1 MSGGD
6 ARERA
11 LRALYA
17 ADQVHGDSES
27 GKSLTGRA
35 KRLFDGV
42 LNDKESLDA
51 TLEAVSNKWRV
62 DRMPAVD
69 RNILRLALYELR
81 NEPETPGAVIIS
93 EAVKHA
99 KTYSTERSGGFING
113 VLGRLA
119 GEERTTGNG

>member
-1 MSGGD
+1 MSDGD

-17 ADQVHGDSES
+17 TDQGEGGSES
-27 GKSLTGRA
+27 GENLTGRA
-35 KRLFDGV
+35 KRLYEGV
-42 LNDKESLDA
+42 VSEMDSLDA
-51 TLEAVSNKWRV
+51 ALEAVSDKWRV

-81 NEPETPGAVIIS
+81 NEINTPHAVIIS

-119 GEERTTGNG
+119 SEERSANGA